1 MPIQEN
7 IPQNALLEPAVK
19 LAAFIG
25 LDRSDRRLDICLQ
38 TTDGRSAHSTIDSS
52 PESVQAWIGE
62 VHARFAGAP
71 VALCLEQPAAALLHQ
86 LMRHTF
92 IHVYAIN
99 PVTLS
104 RFREA
109 FTTSRAKCD
118 ASDAAYLMELARDH
132 REKLTL
138 WRADDAP
145 TRAVC
150 SLVEARRKAVDMR
163 TQLSNRLKAHLKSY
177 FPQALELAGDEL
189 HTTLACD
196 FLAKW
201 PSLPELK
208 RSRLNTVK
216 SFYTSHNSRRR
227 ETIEKRLKLIQS
239 AVSVCGDEY
248 SLLSSKL
255 TTQMLAGQLAQLTL
269 AIVRFDGEIEKA
281 LSTHEDAFIFQS
293 LPGAGA
299 VHSAR
304 LLAAFGSDRAR
315 FQDAAAM
322 QNFSGI
328 APVIKSSG
336 QVHLVQ
342 RRYACPRFLH
352 QSFLEYSSQSIMHCT
367 WAKAFYSSQ
376 RKKGKGHF
384 AAVRALAFKWIR
396 ILFRCWQ
403 DKRAYDDARYLTALK
418 KRSHNLWAEAVTLA

>member
-1 MPIQEN
+1 MLNQLNSSQSTPSQ
-7 IPQNALLEPAVK
+7 A
-19 LAAFIG
+19 AAFIG
-25 LDRSDRRLDICLQ
+25 LDRSDRTLDICLQ
-38 TTDGRSAHSTIDSS
+38 TAEGGSTRCRIDSA
-52 PESVQAWIGE
+52 PESVAAWIGE
-62 VHARFAGAP
+62 VRARFEGRP
-71 VALCLEQPAAALLHQ
+71 VALCLEQPAAALLSQ

-92 IHVYAIN
+92 ISVYAIN

-109 FTTSRAKCD
+109 FATSRAKCD

-132 REKLTL
+132 CDKLTL
-138 WRADDAP
+138 WRPNDAP

-189 HTTLACD
+189 HTILACD
-196 FLAKW
+196 FLTKW
-201 PSLPELK
+201 PCLQDVK
-208 RSRLNTVK
+208 KSRGQTLYQ
-216 SFYTSHNSRRR
+216 FYIAHNSRRKDV
-227 ETIEKRLKLIQS
+227 IAKRLELIKN
-239 AVSVCGDEY
+239 AVAVCGEEY
-248 SLLSSKL
+248 SLLSDKL
-255 TTQMLAGQLAQLTL
+255 TTGMIAGQLKELTA
-269 AIVRFDGEIEKA
+269 AIARFDVEIEKA
-281 LSTHEDAFIFQS
+281 LESHTDAFIFAS

-304 LLAAFGSDRAR
+304 LLAAFGSERDRFA
-315 FQDAAAM
+315 DAAAM

-336 QVHLVQ
+336 KIRLVQ

-352 QSFLEYSSQSIMHCT
+352 QSFIEYSSQSVMHCG
-367 WAKAFYSSQ
+367 WAKAFYQ
-376 RKKGKGHF
+376 QQKQKGKGHF

-403 DKRAYDDARYLTALK
+403 DKRAYDDAKYLAALK
-418 KRSHNLWAEAVTLA
+418 KRNHKLWEEAVALA